1 MKQQVQELEERE
13 VEQLLRYFVCSQ
25 ELPYDDVDLIVVK
38 RLQAELVDIKSL
50 INELR
55 ATGIPQ
61 VKRFGLPIFTYDY
74 LVQFYMYVDA
84 LNSLN
89 VECLAEIAL

>member
-55 ATGIPQ
+55 ATGIP
-61 VKRFGLPIFTYDY
+61 
-74 LVQFYMYVDA
+74 
-84 LNSLN
+84 
-89 VECLAEIAL
+89 